1 MGKKQV
7 AVSLRKPPSAESIS
21 EISESTGIPSARPR
35 SHVDELR
42 ASFGN
47 LRAITL
53 HLPSDLASRLLLR
66 CMQDDRDVSNVV
78 ADLVRKHLEGKVEDP
93 ELTLAMIVRWMRSKI
108 AQMSALRSRAA
119 AA

>member
-7 AVSLRKPPSAESIS
+7 AVSLRKPPSADPNVEELPIS
-21 EISESTGIPSARPR
+21 RPR

-42 ASFGN
+42 ASFGE
-47 LRAITL
+47 LRALTV

-66 CMQDDRDVSNVV
+66 CMKDDRDVSNVI

-93 ELTLAMIVRWMRSKI
+93 EITLGMIVRWMRAKI
-108 AQMSALRSRAA
+108 AQLSMLRSRAA
-119 AA
+119 A